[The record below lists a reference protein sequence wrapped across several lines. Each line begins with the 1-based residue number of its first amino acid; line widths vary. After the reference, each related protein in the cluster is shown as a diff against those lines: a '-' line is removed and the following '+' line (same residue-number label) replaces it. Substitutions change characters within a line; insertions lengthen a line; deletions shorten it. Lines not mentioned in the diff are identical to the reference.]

1 MDFLTALDIAASG
14 LSAERTHLNVISMN
28 MANVNTTRTPEGG
41 AYRRKSCVFRSSP
54 VESPFS
60 RAMQS
65 ALDREAQGVKVAGVV
80 TDTRPFKQVYDP
92 GHPDANAEGYVS
104 YPDINAMEEMA
115 NMITAIRSY
124 EANVASITSIKSMF
138 NKALELGR

>member
-1 MDFLTALDIAASG
+1 
-14 LSAERTHLNVISMN
+14 
-28 MANVNTTRTPEGG
+28 
-41 AYRRKSCVFRSSP
+41 
-54 VESPFS
+54 
-60 RAMQS
+60 MQS
-65 ALDREAQGVKVAGVV
+65 ALDREVHGVKVAGVV
-80 TDTRPFKQVYDP
+80 TDNRPLKQVYDP
-92 GHPDANAEGYVS
+92 GHPDADAEGYVS